1 MNSRTEQYVAST
13 SLAHRKKFGQFF
25 TPDAVAD
32 FMCQWILGRIEQPKQ
47 VLDPAFGLGSF
58 LEAVRRRTDT
68 VRFVG
73 YDIDQHVLRRAPT
86 DPNARICLGDYLDS
100 WGKKYDAIVCNPPY
114 SRFQH
119 FSQKDDT
126 VVRLQRELGLEVSG
140 YINSASAFLLK
151 SLSEL
156 ADGGMLA
163 YILPLEFLNTG
174 YGTVVKQQLLLRGC
188 LKAIVRLECESDVFP
203 DAITTVG
210 IILACKD
217 GREEPVRFATVN
229 SVSELSTVIQS
240 PRVRT
245 VPFASLAPEDKW
257 LRHFND
263 HADVSNHPGFVGL
276 RTYGQFSRGIATGAN
291 EFFLLSKS
299 KARDLR
305 LPDKCLLPCIS
316 KSRQVT
322 NAVFTDEDF
331 SVLATN
337 DAPVYLFDGT
347 RSTEG
352 PVHNYI
358 DQGMRAGYHLRYLTK
373 MRSPWYALEKRAPAP
388 ILLGVFFRER
398 FKVVR
403 NYSSCLNLTCFH
415 GFCPNALGYR
425 FVDQLFLFLCSQA
438 ASLLFAPQMRKYGD
452 GLDKFEPNDL
462 NAAYVPAPHVMEE
475 LPTDIVAA
483 GLRAIEM
490 KLPLPQ
496 ELESRFLSLIP
507 NVGQQ
512 AGNDQPAKRGTGR
525 QAALPW

>member
-1 MNSRTEQYVAST
+1 MNSRTEKYVAST
-13 SLAHRKKFGQFF
+13 PLAHRKRFGQFF
-25 TPDAVAD
+25 TPDPVAD
-32 FMCQWILGRIEQPKQ
+32 FMCQWVLGRKKQPAQ

-58 LEAVRRRTDT
+58 LEAVRRRSDT
-68 VRFVG
+68 VTFVG
-73 YDIDQHVLRRAPT
+73 YDIDEHVLRRAPT
-86 DPNARICLGDYLDS
+86 DQNAGIRLGDYLDT

-119 FSQKDDT
+119 FSRKDDT
-126 VVRLQRELGLEVSG
+126 IVRLQRELGLEVSG

-174 YGTVVKQQLLLRGC
+174 YGTVVKRQLLLGGR
-188 LKAIVRLECESDVFP
+188 LKAIVKLECESDVFP

-210 IILACKD
+210 IILACND
-217 GREEPVRFATVN
+217 GRDEPVRFATVN
-229 SVSELSTVIQS
+229 AVSELPIILQS
-240 PRVRT
+240 PSVRM
-245 VPFASLAPEDKW
+245 VALASLDPDDKW

-263 HADVSNHPGFVGL
+263 HTDVSSHPDFVGL

-299 KARDLR
+299 DARNLR
-305 LPDKCLLPCIS
+305 LPDKCLLPCVS

-322 NAVFTDEDF
+322 NPVFTDDDF
-331 SVLATN
+331 STLATN

-352 PVHNYI
+352 PVHDYI
-358 DQGMRAGYHLRYLTK
+358 DQGRRAGYHLRYLTK

-388 ILLGVFFRER
+388 ILLGVFFRGR

-403 NYSSCLNLTCFH
+403 NYSSSLNLTCFH
-415 GFCPNALGYR
+415 GFYPNALGYR
-425 FVDQLFLFLCSQA
+425 FVDQLFLFLYSQA
-438 ASLLFAPQMRKYGD
+438 AALLFAPQMRKYGD

-462 NAAYVPAPHVMEE
+462 NAAYVPAPHVMDE
-475 LPTDIVAA
+475 LPTELVAA
-483 GLRAIEM
+483 GLKAVE
-490 KLPLPQ
+490 KKSPLPQ
-496 ELESRFLSLIP
+496 ELESRFLSLMRS
-507 NVGQQ
+507 VDQQ
-512 AGNDQPAKRGTGR
+512 ASQDRLSKRGTGR